1 MFNVKF
7 KMSDLDSCNYYLKMV
22 IIRDR
27 VNRNL

>member
-1 MFNVKF
+1 MFNIKF
-7 KMSDLDSCNYYLKMV
+7 KMSDLDSCNYYLKMI